1 MKRPFPLTLALGAI
15 ALLGLPALV
24 QAQVKPEDVIKF
36 RKGIYQVINWH
47 IRPLGIMVKG
57 GQPYDMDLFAKNA
70 AVLDQMVRILPDS
83 YVPGSDVGD
92 TRAKPEIWKEP
103 EKFKQA
109 MERLQAEAAKLSE
122 VAKGGNFDQI
132 RPQFGALSKACSNC
146 HDVFRNK

>member
-1 MKRPFPLTLALGAI
+1 MNKKLLSASLALVLGAGY
-15 ALLGLPALV
+15 ALTAYA
-24 QAQVKPEDVIKF
+24 QAKPEDVIKF

-47 IRPLGIMVKG
+47 IRPLGVMVKG
-57 GQPYDMDLFAKNA
+57 GQPYDKDLFAKNA
-70 AVLDQMVRILPDS
+70 AILEQMVKILPES

-109 MERLQAEAAKLSE
+109 MERLQTEAAKLDE
-122 VAKGGNFDQI
+122 AAKGGNFEQI
-132 RPQFGALSKACSNC
+132 RTQFGALSKACSGC